1 VRLPPKYEIVDR
13 VWKWGVDIRDPL
25 AVRQLSDTEE
35 PDDEVIMTSKT
46 EKGKKD
52 IANR

>member
-1 VRLPPKYEIVDR
+1 VKLPRKYEIVDR

-35 PDDEVIMTSKT
+35 PDDEIIMTSFK

-52 IANR
+52 IAIR